1 MTEWVFVANCG
12 IYKLGSE
19 KEKPAAKWSTEVAYT
34 DGDDRDLKRFCNKLR
49 NEAGLDKRCGQLD
62 IQQYE
67 VELSTRTFDATPGY
81 PTGRC
86 LSVDSNKGGGFR
98 GLRFCGFGLFFVRFC
113 GFYRN
118 FVRFCGF

>member
-86 LSVDSNKGGGFR
+86 LSVDSNKSWENGVEALKAGKRELIGKMYYY
-98 GLRFCGFGLFFVRFC
+98 CS
-113 GFYRN
+113 
-118 FVRFCGF
+118 